1 MSEIFRILVI
11 NPGATSTKIAIFENE
26 ECVLRE
32 SLDHPAEDLLEF
44 PRAVDQYDYR
54 MKVVTDFLAEKGYE
68 VTDFSAL
75 VGRGGP
81 TKPVPGGTF
90 RINQQL
96 ADDVLY
102 RPRSDHPSS
111 VGSLIAFNLGKE
123 HGIPAFIVD
132 PVSVDEFEPVARVA
146 ALPNMERLSLWHA
159 LNSRAAAHKVARK
172 YGKRNTDF
180 NFVVVHLGSGISVSA
195 HRKGS
200 AIDVNMPNEEGP
212 FSPERCGTLPSNQL
226 IKMCFSGEYT
236 EREMLDLAYRRGGVF
251 AHLGTKDMRDVER
264 MIEEG
269 NEKAKLVFEAM
280 AYNVA
285 KEIGAMATVLKGKV
299 DKIIITGG
307 IAYSQRFVDL
317 IVERV
322 AFIAPVEVVP
332 GEEEMEALAF
342 GGLRVLRGEEEALEY
357 E

>member
-1 MSEIFRILVI
+1 
-11 NPGATSTKIAIFENE
+11 
-26 ECVLRE
+26 
-32 SLDHPAEDLLEF
+32 
-44 PRAVDQYDYR
+44 
-54 MKVVTDFLAEKGYE
+54 
-68 VTDFSAL
+68 
-75 VGRGGP
+75 
-81 TKPVPGGTF
+81 
-90 RINQQL
+90 
-96 ADDVLY
+96 
-102 RPRSDHPSS
+102 
-111 VGSLIAFNLGKE
+111 
-123 HGIPAFIVD
+123 
-132 PVSVDEFEPVARVA
+132 
-146 ALPNMERLSLWHA
+146 
-159 LNSRAAAHKVARK
+159 
-172 YGKRNTDF
+172 
-180 NFVVVHLGSGISVSA
+180 
-195 HRKGS
+195 
-200 AIDVNMPNEEGP
+200 
-212 FSPERCGTLPSNQL
+212 
-226 IKMCFSGEYT
+226 
-236 EREMLDLAYRRGGVF
+236 
-251 AHLGTKDMRDVER
+251 MRDVER